1 MSKKGFNAPVSRWL
15 REALRP
21 LVEQYLSREVLER
34 QGYLRFDGV
43 DGLVRRHMSGTF
55 EHGRELWALLVFS
68 MWAERHKAYR

>member
-1 MSKKGFNAPVSRWL
+1 
-15 REALRP
+15 
-21 LVEQYLSREVLER
+21 VLER